1 MIRGLLRLGLL
12 GLGASWLVDRWLA
25 NRPGADGLRV
35 PIVSEV
41 DIDAPIDV
49 VWDAIADIE
58 RQPEWMHDLKTVT
71 VLTRPPLGVGTRAIG
86 TVRILGISVEDPIA
100 ITEFDRPSHY
110 AIAHEGLF
118 KGSGVIK
125 LTDATDRGQGRPAR
139 THVRWTEIL
148 VPPVFPHLGAL
159 IQRPILGAVFQ
170 ADLEHLRD
178 LVESGGTRA
187 VADSGA

>member
-1 MIRGLLRLGLL
+1 MIRGLFRLGLL
-12 GLGASWLVDRWLA
+12 GLGGSWLIDRGLA
-25 NRPGADGLRV
+25 NRPGADGLRL

-41 DIDAPIDV
+41 DIDAPIEA

-58 RQPEWMHDLKTVT
+58 RQPEWMHDLKAVR
-71 VLTRPPLGVGTRAIG
+71 VLTGLPVGVGTRAIG

-100 ITEFDRPSHY
+100 ITEFDPPSRY
-110 AIAHEGLF
+110 AIEHQGLF
-118 KGSGVIK
+118 EGTGVIE
-125 LTDATDRGQGRPAR
+125 LTMRGNE

-148 VPPVFPHLGAL
+148 VPPILPHLGAI

-178 LVESGGTRA
+178 LVESGGIRA
-187 VADSGA
+187 VTDSDT